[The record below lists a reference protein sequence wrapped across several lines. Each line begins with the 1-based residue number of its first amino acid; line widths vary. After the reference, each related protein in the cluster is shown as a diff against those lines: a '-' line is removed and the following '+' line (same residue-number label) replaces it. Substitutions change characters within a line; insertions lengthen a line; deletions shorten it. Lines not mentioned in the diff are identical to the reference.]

1 MKKTN
6 SCCEHRKTIAEEL
19 LEHDTKNIPQ
29 SLCKDGKN
37 DIELYHDLKAE
48 ITKWFNSPT
57 FVMLPYDQEG
67 KPVIVVEMS
76 PLIRAEAL

>member
-1 MKKTN
+1 MN

-76 PLIRAEAL
+76 PLLRAEAL